1 MKWYHK
7 VFLLTTSM
15 KGHPR
20 MPEKIISKMG
30 FWQSILTKKC
40 VVKKK
45 KLKVK
50 TESLLLFSKNFS
62 TVSINKKAC
71 FESVE
76 NGHEKPLFKR
86 SQTIAVMEATVQ
98 RFSERC
104 LLWNS
109 IETPRKISGVVFFL
123 KRLYDRNINFSLKNM
138 PPNFSASEH
147 RQLLQQFFKFSLE
160 IRWD

>member
-1 MKWYHK
+1 MLNEMIPQSFSLDYKHERTSQDAGKNYIK
-7 VFLLTTSM
+7 NGFLT
-15 KGHPR
+15 
-20 MPEKIISKMG
+20 EY
-30 FWQSILTKKC
+30 FNEKC

-104 LLWNS
+104 LL
-109 IETPRKISGVVFFL
+109 
-123 KRLYDRNINFSLKNM
+123 
-138 PPNFSASEH
+138 
-147 RQLLQQFFKFSLE
+147 
-160 IRWD
+160 